1 MYWSLDDE
9 SLFFFTHANKAGR
22 VYSTQFVHLA
32 VHSCPVYI
40 YFLWRHFWSSY
51 FTQRPKGVSWFW
63 SEVILTISRSLE
75 EKVKNSCSVY
85 IFLIEKLLF
94 HTNIEYDLWSVE
106 CHNFYPIPF
115 NQVIGHWKKMQNLC
129 SVYYKCFLWI
139 PRNFT
144 HRSFITWK
152 CVWFWPKVIWAS
164 SRSLER
170 KR

>member
-1 MYWSLDDE
+1 M
-9 SLFFFTHANKAGR
+9 
-22 VYSTQFVHLA
+22 
-32 VHSCPVYI
+32 
-40 YFLWRHFWSSY
+40 
-51 FTQRPKGVSWFW
+51 SWFW

-85 IFLIEKLLF
+85 IFLIETLLF

-115 NQVIGHWKKMQNLC
+115 NQVIGHWKKMQNLF

-170 KR
+170 KGSYFCPVYRSLPFLWRNLDVPTSEKIACDLEVCHELDLGSVVQVQCYC